1 MFTEEAMTLFAA
13 HHGMAT
19 GSMLAVAGLSRRAR
33 QFAVADGLLDVLYE
47 RVFHLG
53 SAPMTLEARCA
64 ALCLAYP
71 HGYITGP
78 TGGRLMNL
86 RRMPREDLVH
96 FAVTHGA
103 HIGPFE
109 GVQLRQSTKIEMA
122 HVVKRA
128 DGIRVASPSRL
139 AFDLARDLRPLDH
152 RSVVEQLLKE
162 RKTSVQALTRIGR
175 LLVHPARPGSALFVA
190 TMLSRVDRGVAESHP
205 EVVVADGLR
214 RRGVP
219 VELQVRHLAL
229 PNGKRIR
236 LDMAVPSVRWAV
248 EVDVHPDHL
257 LVDGTTKDKQ
267 RDRWCHRIDWQVER
281 VTELDLIDVEVLC
294 DELADLYRARCEAVR
309 LHA

>member
-1 MFTEEAMTLFAA
+1 MFTEEALAVFAA

-33 QFAVADGLLDVLYE
+33 QFAIADGLLDVLYE
-47 RVFHLG
+47 RVVHLR

-64 ALCLAYP
+64 AICLAFP

-78 TGGRLMNL
+78 TAGRLMNL
-86 RRMPREDLVH
+86 RRMPNDPLVH
-96 FAVTHGA
+96 FAVAHGA

-109 GVQLRQSTKIEMA
+109 GVQLRQSTKIETA
-122 HVVKRA
+122 HVVTRG
-128 DGIRVASPSRL
+128 DGIRIASPARL

-152 RSVVEQLLKE
+152 RSVIEQLLKE
-162 RKTSVQALTRIGR
+162 RRTTAQALTRVGK
-175 LLVHPARPGSALFVA
+175 LLVHPARPGSSLFIA
-190 TMLSRVDRGVAESHP
+190 TMLSRGEGRAAESHP
-205 EVVVADGLR
+205 EVVVAEGLR

-219 VELQVRHLAL
+219 VELQVRYLAL
-229 PNGKRIR
+229 PNGRRIR

-281 VTELDLIDVEVLC
+281 VTELDLIDVEALC
-294 DELADLYRARCEAVR
+294 DELADLYRARCAAVR